1 MFGGILRNFFT
12 ILDEINP
19 YEVLNIP
26 ETAKARQTKKEFR
39 KLVTNPS
46 REIRVKACLAY
57 DIICNKKNYIK
68 SGDKYRVK
76 NKDHWYYVLVVDLN
90 NLQRLIKNNKSLLYE
105 KDAWGRT
112 LLYLAARNGYYNI
125 VEYLLKNGSNVNE
138 AQNNT
143 GSTALH
149 GAAFYEQEIIV
160 QLLLEY
166 GANTK
171 IKNKEGALPSD
182 DAFTISI
189 KDNIL
194 NTEKDEISIFC
205 NDLISKGF
213 ARKLELVKYNDE
225 IIGKRI
231 LRSEKKLPN
240 DFDYINRNWS
250 TAWHGTKYKFL
261 ESIMNYGLRPSGTKL
276 ENGEEINPIAG
287 HIKLNKKVQNIE
299 NWAKAIFVS
308 PSIFYSADVVYAER
322 IMSTNER
329 YCVIVQCKIRPGSF
343 TSHKSTVLKY
353 KGLDGEPS
361 NVEYRVVYDDDTDL
375 ILRVE
380 EHLNVVVTGILFAKT
395 SFLDNI
401 TDYVEGN
408 LYLNSEQEK
417 KLFEF

>member
-1 MFGGILRNFFT
+1 MFAGIFRNSFT
-12 ILDEINP
+12 IPDELNP

-26 ETAKARQTKKEFR
+26 DDKNPRQTKKAFR
-39 KLVTNPS
+39 QLVTKPS
-46 REIRVKACLAY
+46 REIRVKGCLAY
-57 DIICNKKNYIK
+57 DIICNKNNYIK
-68 SGDKYRVK
+68 SGNKYRIK
-76 NKDHWYYVLVVDLN
+76 NKDHWYYVLVGDLD

-105 KDAWGRT
+105 KDALGRT

-125 VEYLLKNGSNVNE
+125 VEYLLKNGSNINE
-138 AQNNT
+138 TQKS

-149 GAAFYEQEIIV
+149 GAAFYEQENIV

-171 IKNKEGALPSD
+171 IKNKEGALPKD

-189 KDNIL
+189 KNNIL

-205 NDLISKGF
+205 NNLISKGL
-213 ARKLELVKYNDE
+213 ARKLEIIKYDDD

-231 LRSEKKLPN
+231 LRSEKKLPK
-240 DFDYINRNWS
+240 DFDYINKNWS
-250 TAWHGTKYKFL
+250 TAWHGTKFKFL

-276 ENGEEINPIAG
+276 ENGTEINPIAG
-287 HIKLNKKVQNIE
+287 HIKLNKTVQNIK

-329 YCVIVQCKIRPGSF
+329 YSVIVQCKVRQGSY

-353 KGLDGEPS
+353 KGLDGEPT

-395 SFLDNI
+395 SFLDHI
-401 TDYVEGN
+401 TDYVKGD
-408 LYLNSEQEK
+408 LYLGSEKERK
-417 KLFEF
+417 IFEF

>member
-1 MFGGILRNFFT
+1 MFYISRKSFN
-12 ILDEINP
+12 IPDELNP

-26 ETAKARQTKKEFR
+26 ENAKPRQTKKAFR
-39 KLVTNPS
+39 KLVTNPT

-68 SGDKYRVK
+68 NGDTYRIK
-76 NKDHWYYVLVVDLN
+76 NKDHFYYALVGDLE
-90 NLQRLIKNNKSLLYE
+90 NLKRLINNNRGLLKE
-105 KDAWGRT
+105 KDALGRT
-112 LLYLAARNGYYNI
+112 LLYLSARNGYYNL
-125 VEYLLKNGSNVNE
+125 VEYLLKNGCNINE
-138 AQNNT
+138 AQDNT

-182 DAFTISI
+182 DAFTLSI
-189 KDNIL
+189 KNNIL
-194 NTEKDEISIFC
+194 NSEKDEISIFR
-205 NDLISKGF
+205 NDLIKKGL
-213 ARKLELVKYNDE
+213 ARKLELVKYNGE

-231 LRSEKKLPN
+231 LRSIQKLPN
-240 DFDYINRNWS
+240 DFENKLKSWN
-250 TAWHGTKYKFL
+250 TAWHGTKYNNL

-276 ENGEEINPIAG
+276 ENGKEINPIAG

-308 PSIFYSADVVYAER
+308 PSIFYAADVVYAER
-322 IMSTNER
+322 IMSSNER
-329 YCVIVQCKIRPGSF
+329 YSVIIQCKVKPGTYS
-343 TSHKSTVLKY
+343 SHKSTVLKY
-353 KGLDGEPS
+353 KGLDGEPT
-361 NVEYRVVYDDDTDL
+361 NVEYRVIFDDDTDL

-380 EHLNVVVTGILFAKT
+380 EHYHVVVTGILFAKT

-401 TDYVEGN
+401 TDYVKGN
-408 LYLNSEQEK
+408 LYANSEQEK
-417 KLFEF
+417 KFFEF